1 MSRTKFT
8 ILSGGQSGV
17 DQAALRAARACGLP
31 TGGFAPRGW
40 LTEDGPAPWLAEY
53 GLDEVPPPDP
63 GNPTGTPVGIASS
76 GYRRRTI
83 LNVSLCDALLW
94 LGNPHSPGGRLTL
107 TEAGRKAGKNLLLRG
122 LSYIDIGLSGRA
134 GLSLWL
140 PKLIGRFPEG
150 CKLLVAGNR
159 ESSCPGIGRRA
170 EDYLTAAFREVA

>member
-53 GLDEVPPPDP
+53 GLDETPPPDP
-63 GNPTGTPVGIASS
+63 GNPTGTPAGIASS
-76 GYRRRTI
+76 EYRRRTI

-94 LGNPHSPGGRLTL
+94 LGNPHSPSGRLTL
-107 TEAGRKAGKNLLLRG
+107 TEAGRKAR
-122 LSYIDIGLSGRA
+122 
-134 GLSLWL
+134 LSLWL

-150 CKLLVAGNR
+150 RKLLVAGNR

-170 EDYLTAAFREVA
+170 EDYLTAAFREIAG